1 MHTWVSGRH
10 SSLSRGSILSSQHQA
25 SRDQGGWIVLSPFLP
40 LEGAR
45 MNKLMPCANTS
56 MDCLYRSHGHY
67 GFNRVANLEFCV
79 TVFLLCTF
87 IDEVFHLV
95 VITQLKGNYGQV
107 AVTIKRFPVSLV
119 TNQCQT
125 STQSPYVYLT
135 IVRWWLKH
143 FPSIPIPSTHCHSPV
158 LVRVVSPVTTSLQIS
173 FRGGLR
179 WSPLFLASASRKNGA
194 GGGEKREGTVGRGGR
209 GKVKF

>member
-1 MHTWVSGRH
+1 MSLLCVQNALRCLSKVIRLHFTNEEMVMHTWVSGRH

-25 SRDQGGWIVLSPFLP
+25 SRDWGGWIVLSPFLP

-95 VITQLKGNYGQV
+95 VITYLKGSYD
-107 AVTIKRFPVSLV
+107 
-119 TNQCQT
+119 
-125 STQSPYVYLT
+125 
-135 IVRWWLKH
+135 
-143 FPSIPIPSTHCHSPV
+143 
-158 LVRVVSPVTTSLQIS
+158 
-173 FRGGLR
+173 
-179 WSPLFLASASRKNGA
+179 
-194 GGGEKREGTVGRGGR
+194 
-209 GKVKF
+209 